1 MNTGDT
7 EQNNH
12 TMDAS
17 KFQVNFLQL
26 LLNWTKR
33 MASQGELYIE
43 TFIKEATS
51 YKLQSHET
59 QFLYNMQLEK
69 NWLITASCP
78 EYWGI
83 T

>member
-1 MNTGDT
+1 MKLLSTRSLKLTKNTGDT

-26 LLNWTKR
+26 LLNWTKH

-43 TFIKEATS
+43 MFIKEVTS
-51 YKLQSHET
+51 YKLVSYET
-59 QFLYNMQLEK
+59 HYV
-69 NWLITASCP
+69 A
-78 EYWGI
+78 
-83 T
+83 

>member
-1 MNTGDT
+1 MIGYSGFISRQRGGVTKNTGDT

-33 MASQGELYIE
+33 VISQGELYIE
-43 TFIKEATS
+43 MFIKEAMS
-51 YKLQSHET
+51 YKLELYET
-59 QFLYNMQLEK
+59 QY
-69 NWLITASCP
+69 
-78 EYWGI
+78 
-83 T
+83 